1 MQILLDQPID
11 IRHLILVFTKYVFTD
26 DNDIDKYMY
35 KEQICQGY
43 KCTTGQ

>member
-1 MQILLDQPID
+1 M
-11 IRHLILVFTKYVFTD
+11 FTD

-43 KCTTGQ
+43 KCTISQGTM